1 MSTNSDFSRP
11 IFLRERWLHPG
22 LYGDTVD
29 GTPNTIT
36 NCQKSADDMTGDKPL
51 APFTTTIEPR
61 EMARFLEIYRKLIIN
76 ANG

>member
-1 MSTNSDFSRP
+1 M
-11 IFLRERWLHPG
+11 
-22 LYGDTVD
+22 D